1 MTSQTTIFPLEL
13 KQESEDGT
21 FEGYGAIFGNVDRD
35 GDIVE
40 RGAFDASL
48 KKRTPALLWQHDQ
61 KQPIGRFEIIREDEK
76 GLYVKAR
83 IAVKGDG
90 ERVHE
95 LLKMGALNGLSIG
108 FVAKR
113 ASRSATTGV
122 RTIHEADLMEV
133 SLVTFP
139 ANEMA
144 RIENVKSR
152 QQDTTMPH
160 TPRSFETLL
169 RDNGFSRTQAKAITA
184 KGFKAA
190 GFGASEE
197 AEIADLIRE
206 VKTRTLA
213 LEEKRSGADA
223 AISALDL
230 LFGGELDEN
239 GRQRARAEVAQKI
252 KEYIFNYIVSARSG
266 AERMP
271 VVLNAGESKKFYIPP
286 LFDNQPRRL
295 IGVKVEKLSD
305 NNANVNFACI
315 AKYIEWTTRGP
326 KLQTVHLDS
335 QNSRARIAVGG
346 ASIIRAWALKAE
358 KRDVEDAVAMLDRY
372 SQGTQLQLKLRKENN
387 VDRRQIAFRIQ
398 VA

>member
-61 KQPIGRFEIIREDEK
+61 KQPIGRFEIVREDEK

-197 AEIADLIRE
+197 TEIANMIRE
-206 VKTRTLA
+206 VKNRTLV
-213 LEEKRSGADA
+213 LEGKGAVEKFDLWA
-223 AISALDL
+223 APQ
-230 LFGGELDEN
+230 FYGGWHRLRTVVGPEN
-239 GRQRARAEVAQKI
+239 GASAFEMKFESISDVQGPFEIEVRYGNYKKKLLSPSSAKFPIEANTWQEPEVRAK
-252 KEYIFNYIVSARSG
+252 S
-266 AERMP
+266 
-271 VVLNAGESKKFYIPP
+271 
-286 LFDNQPRRL
+286 
-295 IGVKVEKLSD
+295 LS
-305 NNANVNFACI
+305 I
-315 AKYIEWTTRGP
+315 TG
-326 KLQTVHLDS
+326 Q
-335 QNSRARIAVGG
+335 
-346 ASIIRAWALKAE
+346 IIRVVK
-358 KRDVEDAVAMLDRY
+358 
-372 SQGTQLQLKLRKENN
+372 S
-387 VDRRQIAFRIQ
+387 
-398 VA
+398 